1 MTFTTEE
8 HNKMIGHIE
17 KIIDYIRENIQ
28 PKLRDFI
35 SIRFQA
41 TYHTCLTI
49 YKDKIWYSQ
58 AYGNEKPFCKASEL
72 TDKNIMYGS
81 GITLDDTAMFDYIE
95 FWQVIKEEMHNKIKE
110 QQHTI
115 YTIDNFKL

>member
-8 HNKMIGHIE
+8 HNKMVGHIE
-17 KIIDYIRENIQ
+17 KIIDYIRENVQ
-28 PKLRDFI
+28 PHLRDFI

-49 YKDKIWYSQ
+49 YKNKICYDQ

-81 GITLDDTAMFDYIE
+81 GITLDDTAMFD
-95 FWQVIKEEMHNKIKE
+95 FIKYWSFMKMEISNKLRE
-110 QQHTI
+110 QQDI
-115 YTIDNFKL
+115 IDTIDNFEL